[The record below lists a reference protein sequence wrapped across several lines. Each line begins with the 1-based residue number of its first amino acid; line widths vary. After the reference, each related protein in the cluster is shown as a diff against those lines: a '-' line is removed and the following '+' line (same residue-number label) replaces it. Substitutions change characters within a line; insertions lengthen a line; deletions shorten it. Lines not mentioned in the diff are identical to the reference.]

1 MARPDIIYS
10 RSSRRRDGGDA
21 ASSIFMSDT
30 FPEQFSEQARA
41 DFQRARFKA
50 FINRVWGSLSGQ
62 GQPTTL
68 LSYDEIKEKLHI
80 GGPIYRGVQTVRV
93 DQIAGSL
100 NRYHEFDRV
109 FLPASDKLAE
119 RWQRVNRAFYQEI
132 SLPPVVLYKVGQVY
146 FVVDGHHRVSVARE
160 QGQIY
165 IEAEVRECATRVNL
179 TPDIRLEDL
188 EILGTKVKF
197 LERTSLDTLRP
208 DANIKVTIPDGFDRM
223 LEHIAVHRY
232 FMGLD
237 WKRDISEEEA
247 VTHWYDTVYMPIIN
261 VIHDSN
267 ILKDFPGKT
276 EGDLYLWVLDH
287 QHYLQQEE
295 GASLQPP
302 EEAARNFLGDDV
314 KKHVRKT
321 RSDKGQKRKK

>member
-1 MARPDIIYS
+1 
-10 RSSRRRDGGDA
+10 
-21 ASSIFMSDT
+21 MSDH
-30 FPEQFSEQARA
+30 FPEPFSDQARL

-50 FINRVWGSLSGQ
+50 FVNRLWGTLSGR
-62 GQPTTL
+62 PTTL

-80 GGPIYRGVQTVRV
+80 GGPIYRGVQTVHV

-109 FLPASDKLAE
+109 FLPASDKLAP
-119 RWQRVNRAFYQEI
+119 RWQSVNRAFYQEI

-197 LERTSLDTLRP
+197 LERTSLDSLRP

-232 FMGLD
+232 FMGIDLQ
-237 WKRDISEEEA
+237 RDIPEEEA
-247 VTHWYDTVYMPIIN
+247 IKHWYETVYMPIVQ
-261 VIHDSN
+261 VIRETE
-267 ILKDFPGKT
+267 ILKEFRDKT

-287 QHYLQQEE
+287 QHYLQ
-295 GASLQPP
+295 
-302 EEAARNFLGDDV
+302 R
-314 KKHVRKT
+314 
-321 RSDKGQKRKK
+321 

>member
-1 MARPDIIYS
+1 MTMAGNLWKYKVI
-10 RSSRRRDGGDA
+10 
-21 ASSIFMSDT
+21 MSDH
-30 FPEQFSEQARA
+30 FSEQAKA
-41 DFQRARFKA
+41 DFQKARFKA
-50 FINRVWGSLSGQ
+50 FINRAWGTLSGQ
-62 GQPTTL
+62 RTTL
-68 LSYDEIKEKLHI
+68 LSYDEIKEKLHV
-80 GGPIYRGVQTVRV
+80 GGPIYRGVKTVPV

-119 RWQRVNRAFYQEI
+119 RWQRVSSAFYEDI

-165 IEAEVRECATRVNL
+165 IEAEVRECATRVNI
-179 TPDIRLEDL
+179 TPNIRMEDL
-188 EILGTKVKF
+188 VILGTKVNF
-197 LERTSLDTLRP
+197 LERTALDSLRP
-208 DANIKVTIPDGFDRM
+208 DSNIKVTIPDGFDRM

-247 VTHWYDTVYMPIIN
+247 VTHWYDTVYMHIVN
-261 VIHDSN
+261 VIREME
-267 ILKDFPGKT
+267 ILKEFPGKT

-287 QHYLQQEE
+287 QRYLEAEE
-295 GASLQPP
+295 GKPLQPP
-302 EEAARNFLGDDV
+302 EDAARTFVDDEG
-314 KKHVRKT
+314 KKPARKT
-321 RSDKGQKRKK
+321 RTI

>member
-1 MARPDIIYS
+1 
-10 RSSRRRDGGDA
+10 
-21 ASSIFMSDT
+21 MSD
-30 FPEQFSEQARA
+30 QFSNQARG

-50 FINRVWGSLSGQ
+50 FVNRLWSTLSGQ
-62 GQPTTL
+62 PSTL
-68 LSYDEIKEKLHI
+68 LSYDEVKEKLHI
-80 GGPIYRGVQTVRV
+80 GGPIYRGVQTVHV

-109 FLPASDKLAE
+109 FLPASDKLSE

-165 IEAEVRECATRVNL
+165 IEAEVRECATRVNIK
-179 TPDIRLEDL
+179 PDIRLEDL
-188 EILGTKVKF
+188 QILGTKVNF

-208 DANIKVTIPDGFDRM
+208 DANIKVTIPDGFERM

-232 FMGLD
+232 FMGID

-247 VTHWYDTVYMPIIN
+247 VAHWYDTVYMPVVQ
-261 VIHDSN
+261 VIRDTN

-287 QHYLQQEE
+287 QRYLVQEGE
-295 GASLQPP
+295 SLQPP
-302 EEAARNFLGDDV
+302 ETAARTFVDDET
-314 KKHVRKT
+314 KKPSRKT
-321 RSDKGQKRKK
+321 RSDKRSTPPSSSADKDKKRKP